1 MKEKKNRGSF
11 QGALYLNNGISRKNK
26 KSYELDW
33 VQQMGREEIRENENR
48 QGEIKEGKKSHG
60 T

>member
-26 KSYELDW
+26 KTYI
-33 VQQMGREEIRENENR
+33 GEEIIINEI
-48 QGEIKEGKKSHG
+48 IKENLQN
-60 T
+60 